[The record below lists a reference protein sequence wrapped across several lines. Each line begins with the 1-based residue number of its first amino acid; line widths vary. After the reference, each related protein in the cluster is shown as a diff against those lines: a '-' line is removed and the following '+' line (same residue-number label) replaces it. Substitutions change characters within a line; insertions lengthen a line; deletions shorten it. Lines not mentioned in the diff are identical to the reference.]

1 MLPLVL
7 AITLA
12 APTGAQPLYDR
23 LCGQVE
29 TAWDANRRAFVER
42 GVPSTSAMELAI
54 LRAAEG
60 DDAWRERARGT
71 MDFTWSLFDSVG
83 GGFVHEARSA
93 DPTSAHFDKRAES
106 NALRL
111 SCLVDQ
117 MEAGDADPARHR
129 AAQVVDYLD
138 RVLLDGRGGFMPSQI
153 GDRFLIPDINGLVLH
168 AWLRW
173 AAAAGDTRK
182 RDFAV
187 KSLDVVWDHAYDE
200 RFGMLRKGDF
210 DAVISPPMLI
220 DQVEF
225 GRACL
230 LSSQVLGRQ
239 VDRTRAVTLGKL
251 ILERYEDPKK
261 GGGFYTRAVPDKK
274 GGIKKAPVD
283 LAENARAAR
292 FLCELSAATGDARYR
307 EAAVRAW
314 TALDEK
320 IAKET
325 LGAAEW
331 ALAVRESFDPTTY
344 AKADWPAPEQSKPR
358 PRSVR
363 FKARRR

>member
-1 MLPLVL
+1 MFALTL
-7 AITLA
+7 AVILA
-12 APTGAQPLYDR
+12 APAADRALYDR
-23 LCGQVE
+23 LSGQVE
-29 TAWDANRRAFVER
+29 AAWDQGRNAFVER
-42 GVPSTSAMELAI
+42 GVPSTSALELAI
-54 LRAAEG
+54 RHAAEG
-60 DDAWRERARGT
+60 DDAWRDRATGT
-71 MDFTWSLFDSVG
+71 MAFTWSLFDSVG
-83 GGFVHEARSA
+83 GGFVHEEKNA
-93 DPTSAHFDKRAES
+93 DPSHPSFDKRADS

-111 SCLVDQ
+111 SNLVDM
-117 MEAGDADPARHR
+117 MEAGYGDPSERR

-153 GDRFLIPDINGLVLH
+153 GDRFLIPQINGLVLH

-173 AAAAGDTRK
+173 AAAAGDARK

-187 KSLDVVWDHAYDE
+187 KSLDVVWDHAWDE
-200 RFGMLRKGDF
+200 RFGLLRKGDF
-210 DAVISPPMLI
+210 DVVISPPLLT

-230 LSSQVLGRQ
+230 LSSQVLGRK
-239 VDRTRAVTLGKL
+239 VDRTRAVQLGDL
-251 ILERYEDPKK
+251 ILARFEDSKK

-274 GGIKKAPVD
+274 GGIKKASVELD
-283 LAENARAAR
+283 ENARAAR

-307 EAAVRAW
+307 DAARRAW

-320 IAKET
+320 IANES

-331 ALAVRESFDPTTY
+331 ALAVREAFEPTTY
-344 AKADWPAPEQSKPR
+344 AKADWPEREEAKPR

-363 FKARRR
+363 FKPYRR